1 MSEQLL
7 TVAFFSWAQNIL
19 HVDTPFQQNHLR
31 LHISPSDVPLYCSTS
46 TSKYSAARH
55 KNLSGVSRRPTGRCP
70 KQSPGFR
77 LAVHLLSCTR
87 LFVHTFTISRDN
99 AQQQSKQSPGCR
111 HQDLIYSETQNSSYF
126 GGKQLPHRIVGTF
139 SILIT
144 PNHVLHQVYIRLQ
157 PTNHS
162 SLASKQT
169 PTHTAKLRIIGH
181 RGATKRYHSREN
193 EGCGSPNHSRADCPR
208 WICPVGLSLCLQ
220 EVSVLFQQARE
231 ETSRWRAEFTF
242 GRKSANAR
250 KANANETSTW
260 VIFLRRVWDGNP

>member
-126 GGKQLPHRIVGTF
+126 GGKQLPHRKVGTF
-139 SILIT
+139 MHPDHTQPCFAPS
-144 PNHVLHQVYIRLQ
+144 LH
-157 PTNHS
+157 
-162 SLASKQT
+162 
-169 PTHTAKLRIIGH
+169 
-181 RGATKRYHSREN
+181 
-193 EGCGSPNHSRADCPR
+193 
-208 WICPVGLSLCLQ
+208 
-220 EVSVLFQQARE
+220 
-231 ETSRWRAEFTF
+231 
-242 GRKSANAR
+242 
-250 KANANETSTW
+250 TSTAHQSLKLGEQTNSDTHRQVTHYW
-260 VIFLRRVWDGNP
+260 TSWRHQTVSFSGKRGLRVT